1 MVAPP
6 RSKMPVQSLAQPTY
20 EITDA
25 DRARQKRIAL
35 AWQAYNGELDPPL
48 KPMDDGTD
56 DNVLTN
62 RCQAI
67 VDRGVDFLFGKE
79 LDIAV
84 EKGAPTEAQDF
95 LDTVWGRTEQR
106 IPLLQ
111 ELAMN
116 GATAGSAFLRINPQP
131 PVESEVSGTPPK
143 QDFELTVVDP
153 AIVVGIKTAP
163 QNCNKVLLYC
173 IQYSETET
181 IDGVSR
187 EVFYREE
194 MTANYPD
201 PVPGKPAPTKPT
213 SWSIQHWTHVSQK
226 GAPPKLTDWTAAG
239 APIAW
244 NYPFPPM
251 FDCKNLPMPN
261 SPWGKPDLTPDLIG
275 LNKALNRLLSGINA
289 TEGLYGEPLLYAVDT
304 GSSTIARKRGQVI
317 ELPLPTSKIEA
328 VHIVSEVPA
337 GLAFA
342 ADLRSDI
349 DEQSGVPGV
358 ATGRISTMPRGNLSG
373 IAIELLHSPITKKT
387 DKKRCLYGEL
397 IIDVSQALLVLN
409 GKSGD
414 IKITLAWQDP
424 LPKDDLQAIQG
435 AVTKLELGM
444 TKTTVL
450 RGLGEDPDEEAKL
463 RTSPTEIAL
472 NTDIQSAMPPGEPG
486 APLLPNQPP
495 PAPVAPAAI
504 GQAGKQP

>member
-1 MVAPP
+1 MTQTMTAP
-6 RSKMPVQSLAQPTY
+6 VTQAQPTY
-20 EITDA
+20 EITTA
-25 DRARQKRIAL
+25 DRKRQERIAL
-35 AWQAYNGELDPPL
+35 AWTAYNGELEPPL
-48 KPMDDGTD
+48 KPMEDGTD

-111 ELAMN
+111 ELGMN
-116 GATAGSAFLRINPQP
+116 GAAAGTAFLRIVPDGQ
-131 PVESEVSGTPPK
+131 GGY
-143 QDFELTVVDP
+143 ELVTVDP
-153 AIVVGIKTAP
+153 AIVFIKTAP

-173 IQYSETET
+173 IEYSETEK
-181 IDGVSR
+181 INGSPR
-187 EVFYREE
+187 EVYYREE
-194 MTANYPD
+194 IAANYPD
-201 PVPGKPAPTKPT
+201 PLPGKPAPSKPT
-213 SWSIQHWTHVSQK
+213 SWSIQHWTQVSQK
-226 GAPPKLTDWTAAG
+226 GAPPKLTGWEAAG
-239 APIAW
+239 APIEW
-244 NYPFPPM
+244 EHPFPPM
-251 FDCKNLPMPN
+251 FHCKNLPMPN

-275 LNKALNRLLSGINA
+275 LNKSLNRLLSNINA
-289 TEGLYGEPLLYAVDT
+289 TESLYGEPLLFAVDT
-304 GSSTIARKRGQVI
+304 GESNIRRERGRI
-317 ELPLPTSKIEA
+317 IGLPLSTSKIEA
-328 VHIVSEVPA
+328 VQIVSEVPA

-409 GKSGD
+409 GMSGD
-414 IKITLAWQDP
+414 IKITLAWQNP
-424 LPKDDLQAIQG
+424 LPHDDLPSVQSAIS
-435 AVTKLELGM
+435 KRELGISD
-444 TKTTVL
+444 TTL
-450 RGLGEDPDEEAKL
+450 IRELGYDPEQEMKISNEEDAKKL
-463 RTSPTEIAL
+463 QASLDRQAMLPPAL
-472 NTDIQSAMPPGEPG
+472 PG
-486 APLLPNQPP
+486 APALPGQPP
-495 PAPVAPAAI
+495 PASAVPPTAI
-504 GQAGKQP
+504 GQAPIGVKP

>member
-35 AWQAYNGELDPPL
+35 AWQADNGELDPPL

-201 PVPGKPAPTKPT
+201 PVPGKPAPT
-213 SWSIQHWTHVSQK
+213 
-226 GAPPKLTDWTAAG
+226 
-239 APIAW
+239 
-244 NYPFPPM
+244 
-251 FDCKNLPMPN
+251 
-261 SPWGKPDLTPDLIG
+261 
-275 LNKALNRLLSGINA
+275 
-289 TEGLYGEPLLYAVDT
+289 
-304 GSSTIARKRGQVI
+304 
-317 ELPLPTSKIEA
+317 
-328 VHIVSEVPA
+328 
-337 GLAFA
+337 
-342 ADLRSDI
+342 
-349 DEQSGVPGV
+349 
-358 ATGRISTMPRGNLSG
+358 
-373 IAIELLHSPITKKT
+373 
-387 DKKRCLYGEL
+387 
-397 IIDVSQALLVLN
+397 
-409 GKSGD
+409 
-414 IKITLAWQDP
+414 
-424 LPKDDLQAIQG
+424 
-435 AVTKLELGM
+435 
-444 TKTTVL
+444 
-450 RGLGEDPDEEAKL
+450 
-463 RTSPTEIAL
+463 
-472 NTDIQSAMPPGEPG
+472 
-486 APLLPNQPP
+486 
-495 PAPVAPAAI
+495 
-504 GQAGKQP
+504 

>member
-20 EITDA
+20 EIADA

-79 LDIAV
+79 LDIAC
-84 EKGAPTEAQDF
+84 EKGAPSSAQDF

-111 ELAMN
+111 ELGMN
-116 GATAGSAFLRINPQP
+116 GAMAGTAFLRIRPD
-131 PVESEVSGTPPK
+131 GTGAY
-143 QDFELTVVDP
+143 ELVVIDP
-153 AIVVGIKTAP
+153 SIVFPKTAP

-173 IQYSETET
+173 IEYSETEK
-181 IDGVSR
+181 INGNPR
-187 EVFYREE
+187 EVYYREE
-194 MTANYPD
+194 IAANYPD
-201 PVPGKPAPTKPT
+201 PLPGKPAPSKPK

-226 GAPPKLTDWTAAG
+226 GAPPKLGDWEAAG

-244 NYPFPPM
+244 NYAFPPI
-251 FDCKNLPMPN
+251 FHCKNLPMPN